1 MLKRPEQALV
11 SIQLVGKHLI
21 RGTHILHLLIYQ
33 PLHIDHIC
41 FIFLSN
47 FIEVVVEH
55 LQRLRKRINFIGD
68 LVAKVTNFR
77 DVLEDLVLLVFKMLV
92 QTLNLGD
99 GGLDF
104 DINLGHM
111 LSELLMLR
119 LDPLANLF
127 EHLRLRTTVASA
139 TVTAFGHS

>member
-1 MLKRPEQALV
+1 M
-11 SIQLVGKHLI
+11 
-21 RGTHILHLLIYQ
+21 
-33 PLHIDHIC
+33 
-41 FIFLSN
+41 
-47 FIEVVVEH
+47 EH
-55 LQRLRKRINFIGD
+55 LQRLRERINFIGD

-111 LSELLMLR
+111 LTELLMLR

-127 EHLRLRTTVASA
+127 
-139 TVTAFGHS
+139 